1 MTLSERIDKFYTLFN
16 NLLSTNSILE
26 KRYYINKLDKELSDD
41 FKYIV
46 ECLNGIHKFGFT
58 YYNTKRYGLDKID
71 KENWTVRQLLE
82 FLQEPM
88 QQHDLSMDN
97 IFYYVSETSK
107 YEEFVEPIV
116 NRTLK
121 LGIGKSLF
129 SKTSLSP
136 MLAKKF
142 EGVIPDDRN
151 GYYVTE
157 KLDGNR
163 CIAHYE
169 EDGWHFTS
177 RNGRELKV
185 SFDMGDLDKSII
197 YDGEIL
203 SPEQTTLSV
212 AINEYLSTDK
222 VGNFNTTSGVI
233 NSLAKDKD
241 LIYNIFDIIIP
252 DNETAWPYKRRR
264 MYLDNLSPD
273 NYGYN
278 VRILPVL
285 DYYDIKE
292 VFLDKINKHLD
303 YVTRQGGE
311 GVMINLGSGI
321 YEHKRTNLLLK
332 FKKIQTIDMKVIGIE
347 YGTGKYE
354 GQIGSLVCEARTDD
368 GKYIFTKVGSGL
380 DDVQRY
386 NWSLNIYQI
395 IGKIVEIEYFSLSQD
410 TIKRTTNEYSLR
422 FPRLKQVRYDKDTT
436 SEY

>member
-1 MTLSERIDKFYTLFN
+1 MILSVRINKLNSLFDS
-16 NLLSTNSILE
+16 LLSTNSILE
-26 KRYYINKLDKELSDD
+26 KKYYINKLDNELSDD

-58 YYNTKRYGLDKID
+58 YYSSKNYGTSKID
-71 KENWTVRQLLE
+71 KEGWTVRELLE
-82 FLQEPM
+82 FLQEPIK
-88 QQHDLSMDN
+88 QHDLTMDN
-97 IFYYVSETSK
+97 IFYYVSETNK
-107 YEEFVEPIV
+107 YEDFLEPIV

-151 GYYVTE
+151 GYFITE

-177 RNGRELKV
+177 RNGKELKV

-203 SPEQTTLSV
+203 SPEQTALSV
-212 AINEYLSTDK
+212 AINDHMYVNNK
-222 VGNFNTTSGVI
+222 GNFNTTSGVI
-233 NSLAKDKD
+233 NSLATNKN
-241 LIYNIFDIIIP
+241 LIYNIFDIIVP
-252 DNETAWPYKRRR
+252 GNEGAWPYKRRR
-264 MYLDNLSPD
+264 MYLDNISLEST
-273 NYGYN
+273 GYN

-285 DYYDIKE
+285 DRYDIKE
-292 VFLDKINKHLD
+292 IFIDNINKNLD
-303 YVTRQGGE
+303 YVTAQGGE
-311 GVMINLGSGI
+311 GIMINLGSGI
-321 YEHKRTNLLLK
+321 YEHKRSNVLLK
-332 FKKIQTIDMKVIGIE
+332 FKKVQTIDMKVIDVE

-354 GQIGSLVCEARTDD
+354 GQIGALVCEIHTSD
-368 GKYIFTKVGSGL
+368 GKYIFSKVGSGL

-386 NWSLNIYQI
+386 NWSLNPYQI
-395 IGKIVEIEYFSLSQD
+395 IGKIVEVQYFSLSQD
-410 TIKRTTNEYSLR
+410 TIKRETNQYSLR